1 MPLTDA
7 DLSRLEPETRDRKLF
22 DGRGLYLLVRSNGA
36 RYWRLKYRFAGK
48 EKVLALGVWPQV
60 SLQDARQAA
69 DMARDQLG
77 RGLDPMQARQRPQP
91 APSASDTP
99 NTTPKAPVMEPIR
112 QSQKLANVCYDIRG
126 PIMERARRMEE
137 DGQRI
142 IKLNIGNPAPFGF
155 LAPEEIMQ
163 DMIRNLPQASGYSDS
178 KGLFAA
184 RKAVMHY
191 SQEKAIPGVTVEDI
205 FIGNGVS
212 ELIVMAMNALL
223 DAGDEVLVP
232 APDYPLWTAAVSL
245 SGGTPVHYMCD
256 EQQDWYP
263 DIADIRKKITPRT
276 RAIVIINPNNPTGAV
291 YPEPVLLEIAAVARE
306 FGLIVYADEIYD
318 KVLFDGTRHTSIA
331 SLAPDLFCVTFNG
344 LSKNYRAAGYRA
356 GWMIL
361 SGDKSRASDYIE
373 GLTMLSSM
381 RLCANVPAQY
391 GIQTALGGYQSIN
404 DLVAPTGRLTR
415 QRDLAVQMLNDMPG
429 VSCVKPKGALYCF
442 PRLDPKLYPV
452 QNDQQFIL
460 ELLTEQRVLLVQGTG
475 FNWPGNDHFRVVFL
489 PHMEDLEEALG
500 RVGRFLEGYRRRFTV

>member
-1 MPLTDA
+1 MRHFNKST
-7 DLSRLEPETRDRKLF
+7 KL
-22 DGRGLYLLVRSNGA
+22 DNVLYDV
-36 RYWRLKYRFAGK
+36 
-48 EKVLALGVWPQV
+48 
-60 SLQDARQAA
+60 
-69 DMARDQLG
+69 
-77 RGLDPMQARQRPQP
+77 
-91 APSASDTP
+91 
-99 NTTPKAPVMEPIR
+99 
-112 QSQKLANVCYDIRG
+112 RG
-126 PIMERARRMEE
+126 PVVDEAARMEQS
-137 DGQRI
+137 GMHVL
-142 IKLNIGNPAPFGF
+142 KLNIGNPAPFGF
-155 LAPEEIMQ
+155 EAPDVIMR
-163 DMIRNLPQASGYSDS
+163 DMIAALPHAQGYSDS
-178 KGLFAA
+178 KGIVSA
-184 RKAVMHY
+184 RRAV
-191 SQEKAIPGVTVEDI
+191 VTRYELVEGFPRFDVDDV
-205 FIGNGVS
+205 FLGNGVS
-212 ELIVMAMNALL
+212 ELITMTLQALL
-223 DAGDEVLVP
+223 DNGDQVLIP
-232 APDYPLWTAAVSL
+232 APDYPLWTASTAL
-245 SGGTPVHYMCD
+245 AGGTPVHYLCD
-256 EQQDWYP
+256 ETQGWNP
-263 DIADIRKKITPRT
+263 DIADLESKITDRT
-276 RAIVIINPNNPTGAV
+276 KAIVVINPNNPTGAV

-404 DLVAPTGRLTR
+404 DLLAPTGRLTR

-489 PHMEDLEEALG
+489 PHMEDLEEALD
-500 RVGRFLEGYRRRFTV
+500 RVGRFLEGYRRRFTA

>member
-178 KGLFAA
+178 KGLFAP
-184 RKAVMHY
+184 RKSVVHY
-191 SQEKAIPGVTVEDI
+191 CQEKGIQRVTVDDVYL
-205 FIGNGVS
+205 GNG
-212 ELIVMAMNALL
+212 
-223 DAGDEVLVP
+223 
-232 APDYPLWTAAVSL
+232 
-245 SGGTPVHYMCD
+245 
-256 EQQDWYP
+256 
-263 DIADIRKKITPRT
+263 
-276 RAIVIINPNNPTGAV
+276 
-291 YPEPVLLEIAAVARE
+291 
-306 FGLIVYADEIYD
+306 
-318 KVLFDGTRHTSIA
+318 A
-331 SLAPDLFCVTFNG
+331 S
-344 LSKNYRAAGYRA
+344 
-356 GWMIL
+356 
-361 SGDKSRASDYIE
+361 
-373 GLTMLSSM
+373 
-381 RLCANVPAQY
+381 
-391 GIQTALGGYQSIN
+391 
-404 DLVAPTGRLTR
+404 
-415 QRDLAVQMLNDMPG
+415 
-429 VSCVKPKGALYCF
+429 
-442 PRLDPKLYPV
+442 
-452 QNDQQFIL
+452 
-460 ELLTEQRVLLVQGTG
+460 
-475 FNWPGNDHFRVVFL
+475 
-489 PHMEDLEEALG
+489 
-500 RVGRFLEGYRRRFTV
+500 